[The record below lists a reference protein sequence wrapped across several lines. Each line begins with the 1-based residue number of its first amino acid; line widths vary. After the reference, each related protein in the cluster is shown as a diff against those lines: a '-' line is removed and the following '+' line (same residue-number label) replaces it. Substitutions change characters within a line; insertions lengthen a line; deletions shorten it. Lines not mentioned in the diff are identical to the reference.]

1 MHAIRLADYQDTSAL
16 SAMLARAFDKDPLW
30 RWIAGSQAG
39 HELRLARAFATQLRH
54 LALPGG
60 LVWTG
65 TEYQGAA
72 LWSEPGR
79 WRLGILQQLRL
90 MPEFVQV
97 TGWRRLWEVVRAI
110 DAVQRAHPT
119 TPHYYLQVLGVDP
132 LHQGQGWSRTF
143 LETVLVRC
151 DQQSLPA
158 YLETAQERNLSLY
171 RRFGFDVSLT
181 LTDLPG
187 KAPPLWCMWR
197 PPATTENHDF
207 SPARCL

>member
-1 MHAIRLADYQDTSAL
+1 MHPIRRADNEDISAL
-16 SAMLARAFDKDPLW
+16 AAMLARAFDKDPLW
-30 RWIAGSQAG
+30 RWITGSQAG
-39 HELRLARAFATQLRH
+39 YELRLTQAFATQLRH

-60 LVWTG
+60 LVWRG

-72 LWSEPGR
+72 LWSAPGQ

-90 MPEFVQV
+90 MPEFVRV
-97 TGWRRLWEVVRAI
+97 TGWRRLWEVSRAI

-132 LHQGQGWSRTF
+132 LHQGQGWSRPF
-143 LETVLVRC
+143 LEKMLVQC
-151 DQQSLPA
+151 DQQSMPA
-158 YLETAQERNLSLY
+158 YLETAQESNLSLY
-171 RRFGFDVSLT
+171 QRFGFDVSRM

-197 PPATTENHDF
+197 PPKK
-207 SPARCL
+207 